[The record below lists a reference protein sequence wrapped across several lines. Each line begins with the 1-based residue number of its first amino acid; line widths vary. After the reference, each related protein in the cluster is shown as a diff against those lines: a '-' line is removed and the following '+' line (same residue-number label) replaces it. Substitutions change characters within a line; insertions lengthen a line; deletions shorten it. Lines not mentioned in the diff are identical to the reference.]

1 MYNIPLEL
9 YFVNIFKFLKHKNM
23 NIISYKKVLIYAL
36 TIIAIV
42 IIGQILANYSEPYKS
57 DNIENEK
64 FIKAEIKKQK
74 IYKIISLPI
83 KQSLFNDYKE
93 IVLENGIIYRPNF
106 MENEN
111 EKKILKNSIIEKN
124 AYSRIVKITSS
135 NVTYEFKIIDLN
147 NKGTKIFLFLISIF
161 CSFIMIPIGFK
172 QNELYKEYKK
182 TATNS
187 RFMKLRCLRFIRI
200 ANFSN

>member
-9 YFVNIFKFLKHKNM
+9 YFVNIFKFLKHNNM
-23 NIISYKKVLIYAL
+23 NTISYKKVLIYAL

-42 IIGQILANYSEPYKS
+42 IIGQILANCSEPFKS

-83 KQSLFNDYKE
+83 KQSLFKNYMG

-106 MENEN
+106 MENGN
-111 EKKILKNSIIEKN
+111 EKKILKNSIIEKK
-124 AYSRIVKITSS
+124 AFSRIVKITLN
-135 NVTYEFKIIDLN
+135 NVTYKFQIIDLN
-147 NKGTKIFLFLISIF
+147 NNGTKIILFLMSLF
-161 CSFIMIPIGFK
+161 CSFIMIPFGFK
-172 QNELYKEYKK
+172 QNELYKEHEK
-182 TATNS
+182 NS
-187 RFMKLRCLRFIRI
+187 H
-200 ANFSN
+200 